1 MENLLNSEFVPKRQ
15 TTGSAGYDIYAVG
28 DMDIQPW
35 FKSFDTGVCFDGEEC
50 PLINV
55 QIENGSIFHQL
66 YPKSWVGLILPRS
79 SFGFK
84 HGLRFANTM
93 CVIDQDYRDT
103 IRLSIAADHPFTI
116 RKGERY
122 AQLIFIPN
130 LVLLNEEEP
139 VKERSGGIGSTDQAY

>member
-1 MENLLNSEFVPKRQ
+1 MENLINSEFVPKRQ

-35 FKSFDTGVCFDGEEC
+35 FKSFDTGVCFDGEEVPC
-50 PLINV
+50 FEY
-55 QIENGSIFHQL
+55 ENCCNDNKFEL
-66 YPKSWVGLILPRS
+66 YPKEWVGLILPRS

-103 IRLSIAADHPFTI
+103 IRLSISADHPFTI

-122 AQLIFIPN
+122 AQLIFIPH
-130 LVLLNEEEP
+130 LVLLDEDVP
-139 VKERSGGIGSTDQAY
+139 VKERGGGIGSTD